1 MKIPAI
7 LAVAQ
12 ANPTGQAQASNT
24 EGRGVR
30 GFMGP
35 SSVFTENSY
44 PVKNCKSNKD
54 CWKSKIQ
61 KKGGEEWQGQPVD
74 NLACDVET
82 GFCVCKTRF
91 MDADDNPFT
100 GCEQEID
107 EGKCA
112 YGACADFGAQEGD
125 QCGSWKMLACN
136 AGKR

>member
-7 LAVAQ
+7 LAATH
-12 ANPTGQAQASNT
+12 ANPTGQASNT

-35 SSVFTENSY
+35 SSAFEESPF
-44 PVKNCKSNKD
+44 PVRDCKLNKD
-54 CWKSKIQ
+54 CWKSRIQ
-61 KKGGEEWQGQPVD
+61 KKGGDEWKDQPVN
-74 NLACDVET
+74 NLACDVDT

-100 GCEQEID
+100 GCEHKID

-112 YGACADFGAQEGD
+112 YGACADFAAQDGE
-125 QCGSWKMLACN
+125 QCGSWKMLACS
-136 AGKR
+136 AGIR